1 MRKINSMLRNLLAD
15 EEDIDCED
23 YEYYYDDD
31 GIEELD
37 FSVRTYNC
45 LRRAGIT
52 TVSQLKQMTIDDLK
66 KKVESLEKLKNSLK
80 VDNQRLTEDRKILI
94 RKVNELDNR
103 LANVSLWDLSPEQQE
118 AAGHALANDL
128 LGKNR

>member
-1 MRKINSMLRNLLAD
+1 MNVKNLVL
-15 EEDIDCED
+15 ENE
-23 YEYYYDDD
+23 
-31 GIEELD
+31 
-37 FSVRTYNC
+37 
-45 LRRAGIT
+45 
-52 TVSQLKQMTIDDLK
+52 QLKAENTDLK

>member
-1 MRKINSMLRNLLAD
+1 MAD
-15 EEDIDCED
+15 EEDIDYD
-23 YEYYYDDD
+23 EYDDYYDDD

-66 KKVESLEKLKNSLK
+66 KVRNLGSKSLDEILQRVEL
-80 VDNQRLTEDRKILI
+80 VGA
-94 RKVNELDNR
+94 DNR
-103 LANVSLWDLSPEQQE
+103 ISHNVWFPSKYGL
-118 AAGHALANDL
+118 
-128 LGKNR
+128 K

>member
-1 MRKINSMLRNLLAD
+1 MNVKNLVL
-15 EEDIDCED
+15 ENE
-23 YEYYYDDD
+23 
-31 GIEELD
+31 
-37 FSVRTYNC
+37 
-45 LRRAGIT
+45 
-52 TVSQLKQMTIDDLK
+52 QLKAENTDLK

-94 RKVNELDNR
+94 RKVNELDNK

-128 LGKNR
+128 LRRNR

>member
-1 MRKINSMLRNLLAD
+1 MNVKNLIL
-15 EEDIDCED
+15 ENE
-23 YEYYYDDD
+23 
-31 GIEELD
+31 
-37 FSVRTYNC
+37 
-45 LRRAGIT
+45 
-52 TVSQLKQMTIDDLK
+52 QLKAENTDLK

-128 LGKNR
+128 LRRNR

>member
-1 MRKINSMLRNLLAD
+1 MRRINSVFRNLMAD
-15 EEDIDCED
+15 EEDIDYD
-23 YEYYYDDD
+23 EYDDYYDDD

-66 KKVESLEKLKNSLK
+66 KVKNLGSKSLDEILQRVEL
-80 VDNQRLTEDRKILI
+80 V
-94 RKVNELDNR
+94 VADNR
-103 LANVSLWDLSPEQQE
+103 ISHNVWFPSKYGL
-118 AAGHALANDL
+118 
-128 LGKNR
+128 K

>member
-1 MRKINSMLRNLLAD
+1 MNVKNLVL
-15 EEDIDCED
+15 ENE
-23 YEYYYDDD
+23 
-31 GIEELD
+31 
-37 FSVRTYNC
+37 
-45 LRRAGIT
+45 
-52 TVSQLKQMTIDDLK
+52 QLKAENTDLK

-128 LGKNR
+128 LRRNR

>member
-1 MRKINSMLRNLLAD
+1 MNVKNLVL
-15 EEDIDCED
+15 ENE
-23 YEYYYDDD
+23 
-31 GIEELD
+31 
-37 FSVRTYNC
+37 
-45 LRRAGIT
+45 
-52 TVSQLKQMTIDDLK
+52 QLKAENTGLK

-128 LGKNR
+128 LGK

>member
-31 GIEELD
+31 GIEDLD

-52 TVSQLKQMTIDDLK
+52 TVSQLKQMSIDDLK
-66 KKVESLEKLKNSLK
+66 KVRNLGSKSLDEILQRVE
-80 VDNQRLTEDRKILI
+80 LTGA
-94 RKVNELDNR
+94 DNR
-103 LANVSLWDLSPEQQE
+103 VPQNVWFPSKFGL
-118 AAGHALANDL
+118 
-128 LGKNR
+128 K

>member
-1 MRKINSMLRNLLAD
+1 MNVKNLIL
-15 EEDIDCED
+15 ENE
-23 YEYYYDDD
+23 
-31 GIEELD
+31 
-37 FSVRTYNC
+37 
-45 LRRAGIT
+45 
-52 TVSQLKQMTIDDLK
+52 QK